1 MERAYVLINCETG
14 DENSVIA
21 NLKNIGSVK
30 EVHGIFGAYDII
42 ANLES
47 DDQDE
52 ISHDLTKAIR
62 KIKKIRSTL
71 TLIAQD
77 ADSPFAKRLD
87 DEEKKVLERY
97 MVQAYVLIDCK
108 KTDEYQ
114 VLRKLSQIP
123 EIIEGNVVIGSYD
136 IVCRVIA
143 PTYNDISDVVTKKIR
158 KLENIKATRT
168 LNLIGE

>member
-14 DENSVIA
+14 DENSVLS
-21 NLKNIGSVK
+21 NLRNINSVK
-30 EVHGIFGAYDII
+30 EAHGIFGAYDII

-47 DDQDE
+47 DNQDE
-52 ISHDLTKAIR
+52 IRRDLTKAIR

-71 TLIAQD
+71 TLIVQD
-77 ADSPFAKRLD
+77 ADFPFDKRLD

-97 MVQAYVLIDCK
+97 MTQAYVLIDCK

-123 EIIEGNVVIGSYD
+123 EIIEGDVVIGSYD
-136 IVCRVIA
+136 IVCRVVA

-158 KLENIKATRT
+158 ILENIKVTRT
-168 LNLIGE
+168 LNLIG

>member
-14 DENSVIA
+14 DENSVLS
-21 NLKNIGSVK
+21 NLRNIGSVK
-30 EVHGIFGAYDII
+30 EAHGIFGAYDII

-47 DDQDE
+47 DNQDE
-52 ISHDLTKAIR
+52 IRRDLTKAIR

-71 TLIAQD
+71 TLIVQD
-77 ADSPFAKRLD
+77 ADFPFDKRLD

-97 MVQAYVLIDCK
+97 MTQAYVLIDCK

-123 EIIEGNVVIGSYD
+123 EIIEGDVVIGSYD
-136 IVCRVIA
+136 IVCRVVA

-158 KLENIKATRT
+158 KLENIKVTRT
-168 LNLIGE
+168 LNLIG

>member
-21 NLKNIGSVK
+21 NLRNIDSVK

-42 ANLES
+42 ASLES
-47 DDQDE
+47 DDQDK
-52 ISHDLTKAIR
+52 IRRDLTKAIR
-62 KIKKIRSTL
+62 KIKKIRATL

-77 ADSPFAKRLD
+77 ADSLFAKRLD

-97 MVQAYVLIDCK
+97 MAQAYVLIDCK

-123 EIIEGNVVIGSYD
+123 EIIEGDVLIGSYD
-136 IVCRVIA
+136 IVCRVVA
-143 PTYNDISDVVTKKIR
+143 PTYNDITDIVTKKIR
-158 KLENIKATRT
+158 KLENIKVTRT
-168 LNLIGE
+168 LNLIE

>member
-30 EVHGIFGAYDII
+30 EAHGIFGAYDII

-52 ISHDLTKAIR
+52 IRRDLTKAIR
-62 KIKKIRSTL
+62 KIKKIRATL

-77 ADSPFAKRLD
+77 AASPFAKRLD
-87 DEEKKVLERY
+87 DEEKEVLERY
-97 MVQAYVLIDCK
+97 YTKEEAYWK
-108 KTDEYQ
+108 KPGTSFQ
-114 VLRKLSQIP
+114 K
-123 EIIEGNVVIGSYD
+123 
-136 IVCRVIA
+136 
-143 PTYNDISDVVTKKIR
+143 
-158 KLENIKATRT
+158 TR
-168 LNLIGE
+168 

>member
-21 NLKNIGSVK
+21 NLKNIDSIK

-47 DDQDE
+47 DNQDE
-52 ISHDLTKAIR
+52 IRRDLTKAIR

-158 KLENIKATRT
+158 KLENIKVTRT
-168 LNLIGE
+168 LNLIE

>member
-1 MERAYVLINCETG
+1 LERAYVLINCETG

-47 DDQDE
+47 DNQDE
-52 ISHDLTKAIR
+52 IRHDLTKAIR

-123 EIIEGNVVIGSYD
+123 EIIEGDILIGSYD

>member
-47 DDQDE
+47 DNQDE
-52 ISHDLTKAIR
+52 IRRDLTKAIR

-158 KLENIKATRT
+158 KLENIKVTRT
-168 LNLIGE
+168 LNLIE